1 MAQFS
6 TRLREL
12 RIQNNMSQQEL
23 ADKIH
28 VTKQTISQYE
38 RGIREPDYDYL
49 LALCDIFNVSVDYI
63 LGKADVTAR
72 FLKAKDLETL
82 AHPSSHYY
90 TNPET
95 ARIAQQIYDDS
106 DMRILF
112 DAARDSKPEDLQ
124 MAADLLK
131 RLKGTNPDG

>member
-1 MAQFS
+1 MAGFS
-6 TRLREL
+6 SRLKDL
-12 RIQNNMSQQEL
+12 RIQNKLSQQEL

-38 RGIREPDYDYL
+38 RGVREPDYDYL

-72 FLKAKDLETL
+72 FLTEGDLETL
-82 AHPSSHYY
+82 SHSSAYY

-95 ARIAQQIYDDS
+95 AQIAQQIFEDS

-131 RLKGTNPDG
+131 RLKGTNPNG